1 LAAELSTSGRRPKL
15 GEVAAIPRAVPVTLG
30 GATVLHEAADRQPA
44 IRLADLS
51 VPQRRLVLALLAAH
65 EASKRTMDMAAPAL
79 ALDLSPA
86 ANLVTEA
93 DHNRCGFAP
102 RTCSVR
108 GRPLVGKGDAARS
121 AGHADVPAP

>member
-1 LAAELSTSGRRPKL
+1 M
-15 GEVAAIPRAVPVTLG
+15 TLG
-30 GATVLHEAADRQPA
+30 GATALHIAADRQPA

-51 VPQRRLVLALLAAH
+51 APQRRLVLALLAAH
-65 EASKRTMDMAAPAL
+65 EASKRTIGVAAPVL
-79 ALDLSPA
+79 AFDLSPA

-93 DHNRCGFAP
+93 DLNRCGLTP

-108 GRPLVGKGDAARS
+108 GGPLVGKGDAARS